1 MDILYPCCCGLDI
14 HKRNVTACLI
24 DRDSKGR
31 SRKEVRTFGT
41 MTDELLALADWLGA
55 AGCTHVAMESTGV
68 YWKPIYNLLEA
79 DFTLLLVNAQHIKA
93 VPGRKTDARDCEWIA
108 DLLQHGLLRGSFVP
122 SREQRELRELVR
134 YRTALVRERADEVNR
149 LQKTLEGA
157 NIKLASVAT
166 DIMGKSG
173 RAMLAALIDGTTDPG
188 TMATLAKGRLREK
201 REELA
206 RALGGRIASHQRF
219 MLVEQLSHIDTLE
232 ETIDRVSAEIATRME
247 PCAAQL
253 AALDT
258 IPGVSQRRST
268 RSRASASG

>member
-1 MDILYPCCCGLDI
+1 MVGSGGLHACGDG
-14 HKRNVTACLI
+14 V
-24 DRDSKGR
+24 DGR
-31 SRKEVRTFGT
+31 
-41 MTDELLALADWLGA
+41 LLEADF
-55 AGCTHVAMESTGV
+55 T
-68 YWKPIYNLLEA
+68 LLEA

-166 DIMGKSG
+166 DIMGRSG

-232 ETIDRVSAEIATRME
+232 ETIDRVSAGSLRAWSR
-247 PCAAQL
+247 ARHNW
-253 AALDT
+253 
-258 IPGVSQRRST
+258 RRST